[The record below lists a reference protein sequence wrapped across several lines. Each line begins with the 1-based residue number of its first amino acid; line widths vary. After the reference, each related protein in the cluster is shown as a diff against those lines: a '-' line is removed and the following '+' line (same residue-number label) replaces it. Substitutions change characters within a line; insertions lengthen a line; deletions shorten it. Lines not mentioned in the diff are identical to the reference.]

1 MLRSIYFAIFDS
13 HLNYVNLIRA
23 QISNAIQQIIIL
35 QKTMRIISFQ
45 PQSSHSSPFF
55 QKNNI
60 LKFSDKTMIDNI
72 PFIDKALLNNMLP
85 LIFENWFQFYYNI
98 HHESIT
104 CTIKGHLH
112 IKSLRANNFGKFSV
126 TVNTIH
132 SLNKM
137 QDQMGEIAVK
147 DIRSS

>member
-13 HLNYVNLIRA
+13 YLNYVNLIRA

-98 HHESIT
+98 HHE
-104 CTIKGHLH
+104 
-112 IKSLRANNFGKFSV
+112 R
-126 TVNTIH
+126 
-132 SLNKM
+132 
-137 QDQMGEIAVK
+137 
-147 DIRSS
+147 